1 LAADIVIIPD
11 ESRITFTSSTS
22 NTNTMSQKP
31 DGTLNVSENFEI
43 DGVLKYSGFA
53 GYKTITMVVGN
64 SESVGVGEKSQTRVI
79 VPFSGTII
87 SWQIIVNTS
96 STLTLDIWKS
106 NTIPTSSDSIT
117 GSAKPSLS
125 NQQFATSSTLTGWTT
140 GVSINDIFVLDV
152 ESNNNA
158 SYINLTLI
166 VRTS

>member
-1 LAADIVIIPD
+1 MAADIL
-11 ESRITFTSSTS
+11 ITPSASTIEFTSTTN
-22 NTNTMSQKP
+22 NTNVIFQKV
-31 DGTLNVSENFEI
+31 DGTLNVSEDFEI
-43 DGVLKYSGFA
+43 DGILNYSGFA
-53 GYKTITMVVGN
+53 GYKTITMVVGD
-64 SESVGVGEKSQTRVI
+64 SASVSTGGKSQTRVI

-106 NTIPTSSDSIT
+106 NTIPTNSDSIT

-140 GVSINDIFVLDV
+140 GVNVNDIFVLEV
-152 ESNNNA
+152 ESNDNA